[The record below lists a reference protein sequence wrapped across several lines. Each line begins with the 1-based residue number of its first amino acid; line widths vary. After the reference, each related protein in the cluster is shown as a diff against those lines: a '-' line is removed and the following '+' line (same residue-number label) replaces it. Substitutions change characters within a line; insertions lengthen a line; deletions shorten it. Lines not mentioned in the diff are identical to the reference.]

1 MLWLPHGTVDHRPAV
16 GDLEA
21 VFDARLARVAGS
33 RDALERVRDLEAR
46 GEPVPHDLRVASA
59 IAQRAGKGGLVSL
72 KRDKAR
78 LRHLWNWSIGRGH
91 ADATPFKRGTA
102 TVIALDTTNG
112 VEDARTR
119 RLEPGISA
127 LAAEG
132 WRHPQASPV
141 L

>member
-16 GDLEA
+16 GISKPCSMLVWPALLDPATPSTGSATSKRAASLC
-21 VFDARLARVAGS
+21 RMTCGWRVPSPTG
-33 RDALERVRDLEAR
+33 V
-46 GEPVPHDLRVASA
+46 
-59 IAQRAGKGGLVSL
+59 KGGLVAF

-132 WRHPQASPV
+132 WRPPQASPV